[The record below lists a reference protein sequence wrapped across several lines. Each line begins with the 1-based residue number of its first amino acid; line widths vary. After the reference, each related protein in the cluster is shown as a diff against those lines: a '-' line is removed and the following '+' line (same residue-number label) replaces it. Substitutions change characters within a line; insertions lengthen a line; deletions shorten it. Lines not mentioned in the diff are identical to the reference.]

1 MAKHERILLLGPT
14 GVDKRQAV
22 ERLSVHLRE
31 KHGLSLTYIDFE
43 KDFLNSRL
51 PASGSWTNFL
61 WQQPADQHRVW
72 REAWD
77 RLRQDLKRKSGVI
90 VLGLHATYVSAMV
103 GLRCPIDIPAIAKDF
118 RPSLIVNLID
128 DIYSAWRRTEERAA
142 GREDRGRPT
151 FEQLLVA
158 RRAEQFTGDIILTH
172 GKNPGARHVL
182 YASNN
187 TITGLANLIVADAK
201 ITYLSFPISEP
212 REMEAKGDL
221 SFRDLINDLHHLA
234 YKVMREN
241 VARTFVSPLSIDE
254 LPFVRAEGQS
264 GEMLQFDCVS
274 DRWQTDGLWGE
285 HDATLVPAPAGAF
298 DFPDKQIREAS
309 GVIATD
315 VGWRDRRLVL
325 QAKSLAILCPK
336 PPGKDRIT
344 RGVKE
349 EVDLAVT
356 QGIAC
361 IWWQPPDWDS
371 NDYVGTTVWPAAG
384 SMGIGQTQQ
393 RRGAGPGRHGGL
405 GGAVDPARQ
414 MARGFLHPGGR
425 GSAAAGL

>member
-1 MAKHERILLLGPT
+1 MAKHERVLLLGPT
-14 GVDKRQAV
+14 GVDKRLAV
-22 ERLSVHLRE
+22 DRLSAHLRE

-43 KDFLNSRL
+43 KDYLNASL

-72 REAWD
+72 SEAWD
-77 RLRQDLKRKSGVI
+77 RLRRDLRRKSGVV

-103 GLRCPIDIPAIAKDF
+103 GLRCPVDIPAIAKDF
-118 RPSLIVNLID
+118 RATLIINLID

-158 RRAEQFTGDIILTH
+158 RRAEQFVGDIILTH
-172 GKNPGARHVL
+172 GQNSGARHIL

-187 TITGLANLIVADAK
+187 TIIGLANLLVADAK

-212 REMEAKGDL
+212 REMEAKGEL
-221 SFRDLINDLHHLA
+221 GFRDLINDLHHRA
-234 YKVMREN
+234 YNVMVAD
-241 VARTFVSPLSIDE
+241 VARTFISPLSIDE
-254 LPFVRAEGQS
+254 LPLVRASENQNDGP
-264 GEMLQFDCVS
+264 LKFDCLK
-274 DRWQTDGLWGE
+274 DRWQTDGLWG
-285 HDATLVPAPAGAF
+285 HLDATLVPAPPGAF
-298 DFPDKQIREAS
+298 DFPEKQIHEAR

-336 PPGKDRIT
+336 PPGRDRIT

-361 IWWQPPDWDS
+361 IWWQNSDWDS

-384 SMGIGQTQQ
+384 SMGIGQTQALV
-393 RRGAGPGRHGGL
+393 RR
-405 GGAVDPARQ
+405 
-414 MARGFLHPGGR
+414 
-425 GSAAAGL
+425 AASLDEMIQFTP